1 MEGIT
6 DIESVVPYNGVRE
19 SDVKGKLKRMFN
31 GPNALC
37 NIIETR
43 AGRLPIFASKTILE
57 VRSIFNVFVILNLL
71 W

>member
-19 SDVKGKLKRMFN
+19 SDEKEKLKTMLN

-37 NIIETR
+37 NIIKTR
-43 AGRLPIFASKTILE
+43 AGRLPIFASKTKLE
-57 VRSIFNVFVILNLL
+57 VRSIFNVSVILNPL
-71 W
+71 